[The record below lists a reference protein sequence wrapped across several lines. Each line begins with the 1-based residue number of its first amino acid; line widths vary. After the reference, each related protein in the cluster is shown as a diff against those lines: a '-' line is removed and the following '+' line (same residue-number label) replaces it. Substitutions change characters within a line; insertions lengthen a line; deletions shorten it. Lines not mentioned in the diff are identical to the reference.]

1 MDQIISGLPKLGT
14 AALAIVIFF
23 GILLIA
29 FAIAS
34 LARGWLST
42 VLAWCVFLLPG
53 IVLLCVGLVFPAIR
67 TIYLSFFNDTSTK
80 FVGVKNYTWIFTN
93 PDNLHTLGN
102 TFLWIIVVPVVSTAV
117 GLTLALLLDRMRH
130 ESVPKSLIFMPMA
143 ISFVGAS
150 VIWGLVYYYI
160 QPDYSKVW
168 NQLGIMS
175 FIPMQTL
182 ATLGHWFGFTP
193 SWQPPNW
200 ILVDNF
206 RFNSFLLMIILIWIQ
221 TGFAMVVLSAAV
233 KAVPTEVV
241 EAAELD
247 GAVGW
252 RLFSRVTVPMIRG
265 TLIVVFTTIMIGSL
279 KVFDVVRVMTGG
291 NYGTN
296 VLANEMYN
304 QAFTQ
309 YNTGRGSAMAVVLF
323 VLVIPLIAYNVVQ
336 LRKERATR

>member
-1 MDQIISGLPKLGT
+1 
-14 AALAIVIFF
+14 
-23 GILLIA
+23 
-29 FAIAS
+29 
-34 LARGWLST
+34 
-42 VLAWCVFLLPG
+42 
-53 IVLLCVGLVFPAIR
+53 
-67 TIYLSFFNDTSTK
+67 
-80 FVGVKNYTWIFTN
+80 
-93 PDNLHTLGN
+93 
-102 TFLWIIVVPVVSTAV
+102 
-117 GLTLALLLDRMRH
+117 
-130 ESVPKSLIFMPMA
+130 MA

-160 QPDYSKVW
+160 EPNYKHVER
-168 NQLGIMS
+168 QLGILS
-175 FIPMQTL
+175 YVPMQIL
-182 ATLGHWFGFTP
+182 AWIGKLFGFTP
-193 SWQPPNW
+193 KWNPPNW
-200 ILVDNF
+200 ILVDSF
-206 RFNSFLLMIILIWIQ
+206 RFNSFLLMIILVWIQ

-233 KAVPTEVV
+233 KSVPTEVV

-265 TLIVVFTTIMIGSL
+265 TIIVVFTTIMIGSL

-309 YNTGRGSAMAVVLF
+309 YNTGHGSAMAVVLF
-323 VLVIPLIAYNVVQ
+323 VLVIPLVVYNVIQ